1 MGRPNHVKP
10 VPVGGNRRD
19 FFKRSSSMALVLG
32 ATPML
37 PLGSVASAASANA
50 VLQHGVAGGDPLTD
64 SDTSGSIAGA
74 MLVLPLAV
82 SRALSKLPRQE
93 PAMKSV
99 LRLRTLGAAMLVA
112 VAGSAHA
119 ADFSFSGNLGSN
131 ADVVKLAFTLDT
143 DANGIKVWTD
153 SWQSGTNFDPTLA
166 LWSRS
171 GNNYTLL
178 SEVDDDDTVAP
189 GQGFFDAG
197 MVFGTLSSGQYLVTL
212 VASPNDAHGNNLSA
226 RFAFDGSTPIA
237 IADWNQPHYDSNRND
252 QKRVFWHFHLSDV
265 SQAGIVPE
273 PATWALFAVSLA
285 ACGLRVRRSHSL

>member
-50 VLQHGVAGGDPLTD
+50 VLQHGVAGSDPLTD

-131 ADVVKLAFTLDT
+131 ADVVELAFSLDT
-143 DANGIKVWTD
+143 DANGIEVWPD
-153 SWQSGTNFDPTLA
+153 SWQSGSD
-166 LWSRS
+166 
-171 GNNYTLL
+171 YTLL
-178 SEVDDDDTVAP
+178 SKVDDDDTVAL

-197 MVFGTLSSGQYLVTL
+197 MVFGALSSGQYLVTL

-226 RFAFDGSTPIA
+226 GFAFDGSTPIA
-237 IADWNQPHYDSNRND
+237 IADWNQPGYDINRND

-285 ACGLRVRRSHSL
+285 ACGLRVRRSRAL

>member
-131 ADVVKLAFTLDT
+131 ADVVELAFSLDT
-143 DANGIKVWTD
+143 DANGIEVWPD
-153 SWQSGTNFDPTLA
+153 SWQSGSD
-166 LWSRS
+166 
-171 GNNYTLL
+171 YTLL
-178 SEVDDDDTVAP
+178 SKVDDDDTVAL

-197 MVFGTLSSGQYLVTL
+197 MVFGALSSGQYLVTL

-226 RFAFDGSTPIA
+226 GFAFDGSTPIA
-237 IADWNQPHYDSNRND
+237 IADWNQPGYDINRND

-285 ACGLRVRRSHSL
+285 ACGLRVRRSRAL